1 MIGGKN
7 GKTSLRKKLT
17 IEEGIETKNV
27 NQAIEIAEIETET
40 KSLALGEIAT
50 TGGTGIEIG
59 TAKETERGIIVTDR
73 GNGIL

>member
-73 GNGIL
+73 ENGIP